1 VRAAGST
8 GSRAGR
14 AQAGRAPGARAPV
27 ARTSAVLP
35 ATLVLVGAVSVQS
48 GAGLAARLFSEL
60 PPAAVTALRL
70 WAAALVMLV
79 IAGRAAARA
88 VAGLAVGR
96 AWADGIIT
104 LTFGLV
110 LGFMNFAIYQA
121 FARIPLGIAVTIEFL
136 GPLSVTVAGTLAE
149 ARRASASQASA
160 SQASASGQPR
170 AMLLAGLGYAAL
182 AAAGVVLLAGGAGTA
197 SLNWAGVAWAAAA
210 GSAWAGYIIGSKAAG
225 QRLPGASGLVIAMC
239 VAAAAVTV
247 PGVIAGGAAMF
258 RPRFLAIGA
267 GIGLLS
273 SVIPY
278 WLELE
283 ALRRI
288 PARLF
293 GVWMSVQPAVAALI
307 GLAVLRQ
314 RLSPAEW
321 AGIACVVAAS
331 AGAAGLTGPGTAR
344 PAVANTAEPGVGA
357 LPWCPCIPALSALPG
372 SLSARSGSRRRR
384 RCAVSPW
391 PR

>member
-1 VRAAGST
+1 LGVGAT
-8 GSRAGR
+8 GVTGTRAGR
-14 AQAGRAPGARAPV
+14 ARAGWTPV
-27 ARTSAVLP
+27 ALP

-60 PPAAVTALRL
+60 PPAAVTTLRL
-70 WAAALVMLV
+70 WAAALVMLL

-88 VAGLAVGR
+88 VASLAARR
-96 AWADGIIT
+96 AWADGVIT
-104 LTFGLV
+104 LTFGLT

-136 GPLSVTVAGTLAE
+136 GPLSVTVAGTLS
-149 ARRASASQASA
+149 SASRRSA
-160 SQASASGQPR
+160 SRHRGRRGAGPHSH
-170 AMLLAGLGYAAL
+170 AMLVAGLGYAVL
-182 AAAGVVLLAGGAGTA
+182 AAVGVVLLAGGLGAIN
-197 SLNWAGVAWAAAA
+197 LNWAGVAWAAAA
-210 GSAWAGYIIGSKAAG
+210 GTAWAGYIIGNKAAG

-239 VAAAAVTV
+239 VAALAVTA
-247 PGVIAGGAAMF
+247 PGVAAGGTGMF
-258 RPRFLAIGA
+258 RPRFLAVGA

-288 PARLF
+288 PASLF
-293 GVWMSVQPAVAALI
+293 GVWMSVQPAVAAII
-307 GLAVLRQ
+307 GLVILRQ

-331 AGAAGLTGPGTAR
+331 AGAAAAAR
-344 PAVANTAEPGVGA
+344 PAAAANAAEPGA
-357 LPWCPCIPALSALPG
+357 ADLQSAAHEPTRAG
-372 SLSARSGSRRRR
+372 
-384 RCAVSPW
+384 
-391 PR
+391 

>member
-1 VRAAGST
+1 VGVRT
-8 GSRAGR
+8 
-14 AQAGRAPGARAPV
+14 PV
-27 ARTSAVLP
+27 ALP

-60 PPAAVTALRL
+60 PPAAVTTLRL
-70 WAAALVMLV
+70 WAAALVMLL

-88 VAGLAVGR
+88 VAGLAARR
-96 AWADGIIT
+96 AWRDGVIT
-104 LTFGLV
+104 LAFGLT

-121 FARIPLGIAVTIEFL
+121 FARVPLGIAVTIEFL
-136 GPLSVTVAGTLAE
+136 GPLAVTVAGTLAG
-149 ARRASASQASA
+149 ARRDA
-160 SQASASGQPR
+160 R

-182 AAAGVVLLAGGAGTA
+182 AAAGVVLLAGGVGTTG
-197 SLNWAGVAWAAAA
+197 LNWAGVAWAAAA
-210 GSAWAGYIIGSKAAG
+210 GAAWAGYIIGSKAAG

-239 VAAAAVTV
+239 VAAVAVTG
-247 PGVIAGGAAMF
+247 PGVAAGGMALF
-258 RPRFLAIGA
+258 RPRFLAVGA

-293 GVWMSVQPAVAALI
+293 GVWMSVQPAVAAII
-307 GLAVLRQ
+307 GLLILRQ

-331 AGAAGLTGPGTAR
+331 AGAAAATGRGA
-344 PAVANTAEPGVGA
+344 AGAEAAANQAEPGAGDLRA
-357 LPWCPCIPALSALPG
+357 AAHEPTRA
-372 SLSARSGSRRRR
+372 
-384 RCAVSPW
+384 
-391 PR
+391 